1 MRNLP
6 VLLLLVAPTL
16 AWGQSAT
23 SPLTGTETFACNQ
36 SGAAR
41 SCTVSQVFDAMQ
53 ASQVGAAL
61 RRGHL
66 TANRTSA
73 PTTYGSPGTF
83 TGDLSTVQIAVEHH
97 VQGATTLTQ
106 PSTSYVL
113 HQENSAMLI
122 SLINES
128 GWNQATND
136 QVGGRTG
143 VAAQYM
149 NVGTSATAQGDT
161 YGTFINGFV
170 QGTKAG
176 STHFLANPAVL
187 GMAGQFFSFSDG
199 TYQEVDEF
207 THDDGGFGS
216 TGYDVAVSS
225 TVRNFNRTNNTGAK
239 GAWWLAFRLQTGGTK
254 PVDVAL
260 QTVGL
265 WNNVIDTTPTI
276 SGASKAVWTQ
286 AAGQR
291 TYLNATA
298 FQDGFSN
305 PAKVAVGTTYTH
317 YNPATSAYE
326 VVVGG
331 GLALSVYST
340 GVNVPTFSVSGGNVA
355 LSGLPTS
362 ASGLAS
368 GRVWRNGTALTIVP

>member
-1 MRNLP
+1 MR
-6 VLLLLVAPTL
+6 VAAAFFLLVPTL

-23 SPLTGTETFACNQ
+23 SPLTGAKTFTCNQ

-41 SCTVSQVFDAMQ
+41 SCTISQVFDAMQ
-53 ASQVGAAL
+53 ASQVEAAL
-61 RRGHL
+61 HRGHL
-66 TANRTSA
+66 AATRTSA
-73 PTTYGSPGTF
+73 PTAYGAPGDF
-83 TGDLSTVQIAVEHH
+83 TGDLSTVHLAIEHR
-97 VQGATTLTQ
+97 VQGAATLTQ
-106 PSTSYVL
+106 PTNRYVL
-113 HQENSAMLI
+113 HQENSATFL
-122 SLINES
+122 SFINES

-136 QVGGRTG
+136 QAGGRTG

-149 NVGTSATAQGDT
+149 NLGTSTAAQGDT

-187 GMAGQFFSFSDG
+187 GTGGQFYSFSDG

-207 THDDGGFGS
+207 AHDDGGFGG
-216 TGYDVAVSS
+216 TGYDIAVSS

-239 GAWWLAFRLQTGGTK
+239 GAWWLAFRLQTSGTK

-265 WNNVIDTTPTI
+265 WNNVIDTTSTV

-298 FQDGFSN
+298 FPDGFSN
-305 PAKVAVGTTYTH
+305 PAKVAVGTTYTQ

-331 GLALSVYST
+331 NLAMSVYST

-362 ASGLAS
+362 PSGLAS
-368 GRVWRNGTALTIVP
+368 GRVWRNGTTLSIVP

>member
-1 MRNLP
+1 MRVSP
-6 VLLLLVAPTL
+6 VLLFLLPTL

-23 SPLTGTETFACNQ
+23 SPLTGAETFTCNQ
-36 SGAAR
+36 SGVAR
-41 SCTVSQVFDAMQ
+41 SCTVSQIFDAMQ
-53 ASQVGAAL
+53 ASQLGAAL
-61 RRGHL
+61 HRGHL
-66 TANRTSA
+66 AATRTSA
-73 PTTYGSPGTF
+73 PTAYGSPGDF
-83 TGDLSTVQIAVEHH
+83 TGDLSTVQLAIEHH
-97 VQGATTLTQ
+97 IRGTATLTQ
-106 PSTSYVL
+106 PTTSYVL
-113 HQENSAMLI
+113 HQENSAMLL

-136 QVGGRTG
+136 QAGGRTG

-149 NVGTSATAQGDT
+149 NVGTSTTAQGDI

-176 STHFLANPAVL
+176 STHFLANPAIL
-187 GMAGQFFSFSDG
+187 GTGGQFFSFSDG

-207 THDDGGFGS
+207 THDDGGFGG

-225 TVRNFNRTNNTGAK
+225 TVRNFTRTNNTGAK

-254 PVDVAL
+254 PVDAAL

-265 WNNVIDTTPTI
+265 WNNVIDTTSTI
-276 SGASKAVWTQ
+276 SGPNKAVWTQ

-298 FQDGFSN
+298 FPDGFSN
-305 PAKVAVGTTYTH
+305 PAKVAVGTTYTQ

-331 GLALSVYST
+331 NLAMSVYST
-340 GVNVPTFSVSGGNVA
+340 GVNVPTFSVSNGNVA

-368 GRVWRNGTALTIVP
+368 GRVWRNGTTLSIVP

>member
-1 MRNLP
+1 MRVLSGF
-6 VLLLLVAPTL
+6 LLLIPTL
-16 AWGQSAT
+16 AWGQPAM
-23 SPLTGTETFACNQ
+23 SPLTGTETFTCNQ

-41 SCTVSQVFDAMQ
+41 SCTVSQVFDTMQ

-61 RRGHL
+61 HRGHL

-73 PTTYGSPGTF
+73 PTTYGSPGDF

-97 VQGATTLTQ
+97 IQGATTLTQ

-122 SLINES
+122 SLVNES
-128 GWNQATND
+128 GWNQATGN
-136 QVGGRTG
+136 QSGGRTG

-149 NVGTSATAQGDT
+149 NVGTGGTAQGDT

-176 STHFLANPAVL
+176 STHFLANLAVL
-187 GMAGQFFSFSDG
+187 GIAGQFFLFSDG

-216 TGYDVAVSS
+216 TGHDVAVSS
-225 TVRNFNRTNNTGAK
+225 TVRNFNRTNNIGAK

-265 WNNVIDTTPTI
+265 WNNVIDTTSTI
-276 SGASKAVWTQ
+276 NGATKAIWTQ

-298 FQDGFSN
+298 FPDGFSN
-305 PAKVAVGTTYTH
+305 PAKVAVGTTYTQ

-326 VVVGG
+326 VMVGG

-340 GVNVPTFSVSGGNVA
+340 GLNVPTFSVSGGNVA
-355 LSGLPTS
+355 LSGLPT
-362 ASGLAS
+362 GLFNADE
-368 GRVWRNGTALTIVP
+368 WR